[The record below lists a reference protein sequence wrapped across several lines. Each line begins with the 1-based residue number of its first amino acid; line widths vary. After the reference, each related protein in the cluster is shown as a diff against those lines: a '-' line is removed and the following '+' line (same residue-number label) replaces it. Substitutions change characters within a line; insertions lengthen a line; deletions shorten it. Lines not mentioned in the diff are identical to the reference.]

1 MSESS
6 LLDRALAGFIA
17 SLDPLREAIA
27 SPDSLSAFLREFGW
41 SLAPEDITKVNT
53 ALTSLASL
61 PADPSSLDPQQLAS
75 TISNL
80 VQVIR
85 GIASSGAPAAFIST
99 FPRELLDAL
108 VYAALARSNLTAFA
122 LLHFVGVLSERRVAA
137 DATTGRTAYVA
148 YEVHWER
155 LSGLAT
161 QPFATVT
168 QAYGWGAQFDGEA
181 FLRSLGILVR
191 GVGGRASLHPTDQ
204 AIIDEYYSPD
214 TPGSSSTQSLII
226 APPASTTPVSTADRQ
241 KKAGVVL
248 MALPI
253 SPSVDVAAPADG
265 VALIPIISGQ
275 TDATINLSD
284 TITLT
289 IGGDFVARPVRA
301 ELHPDRS
308 IVRATEGDVQID
320 ASARLDAKAPPNAP
334 WILIGDA
341 DGSHLEMSAAHASI
355 ALSGQLDGDADLRVE
370 VGIDDAALV
379 VDFSKSD
386 GFFHDA
392 VASSPTRTALS
403 FSFAWSNKT
412 GFTLSNVPKLQFS
425 IPVRQSLGSFAR
437 LQSVEA
443 ALGPGSS
450 SGDSMALD
458 ATVTG
463 SVSLGPVNAS
473 FSQVGMRL
481 LLDPRTDAEP
491 AGNLGNF
498 DLGFGFKA
506 PSGIGLSLD
515 AHALLTG
522 GGFLSSDGATGTY
535 GGVLQLSLRDELTLT
550 GYGLI
555 ATKLPDGRP
564 GFSLL
569 IFITAQGFKP
579 IPLGFGFELEK
590 IGGMVGINR
599 TFDQDVLRVGLKNDT
614 LATLLFP
621 RDPVTNAP
629 ALLQALSSAFPAKRG
644 SYVLGLVARITW
656 FTPTLVTLD
665 LALIL
670 ELGARTRLL
679 ALGRVSSLLPS
690 KDNDLIRLNLDAIGV
705 LDFDASTLAIDAVLV
720 DSRLV
725 HQFPI
730 TGAAAVRAAWSG
742 AGAGFIMSV
751 GGFNPRFAPP
761 ASFPALDRVAIALC
775 SGKNPRLVCEA
786 YLAVTAN
793 TVQFGARASLFAEAF
808 GFSVTGDIGFDA
820 LVTLLPP
827 HFIVDFH
834 ASVQLKRGS
843 HNLFMV
849 SIDGTLEGPL
859 PLRVASKV
867 SFEIFWISF
876 SVHFDY
882 TLVGGGVSQTV
893 PAVAVTAE
901 LIKALVDRASWTTQR
916 ASQVAQ
922 GVSLRNLTTSPTTMV
937 LEPLGQLVVQQQVV
951 PLNTARDV
959 DTFGGATVAGDRR
972 FNLTATLNGQA
983 GKPVPGPFAPAR
995 YFTMSDDEKLAAPSF
1010 ESMDAGVVLGDGAVS
1025 FDAATIISAPL
1036 SYETITL
1043 NPIGAAV
1050 TPPPATPPRYQ
1061 LPVIAFTRQRP
1072 TGAAAKVPARAVGA
1086 ARFRN
1091 LTATPSA
1098 SLEAVQWRIVR
1109 NSDGTIEPVDDSIET
1124 WSEYRDELNAMNRG
1138 GARYEMIPAH
1148 ELGV

>member
-1 MSESS
+1 MSESG

-41 SLAPEDITKVNT
+41 SLAPEDIAKVNT
-53 ALTSLASL
+53 ALAALASL
-61 PADPSSLDPQQLAS
+61 PADPSSLDTQQLAS
-75 TISNL
+75 TVSNL
-80 VQVIR
+80 VQGIR

-99 FPRELLDAL
+99 FPRELLDAF
-108 VYAALARSNLTAFA
+108 VYAALARSNQTAFA
-122 LLHFVGVLSERRVAA
+122 LLHFVGVLGERRVAA

-148 YEVHWER
+148 YDVHWER

-168 QAYGWGAQFDGEA
+168 QAYGWGAQFDAEA

-191 GVGGRASLHPTDQ
+191 GVGGRANLHPTDQ
-204 AIIDEYYSPD
+204 AIIDQYYSPD
-214 TPGSSSTQSLII
+214 TPSSSSTPSLII
-226 APPASTTPVSTADRQ
+226 APPESSTRVTTADRQ
-241 KKAGVVL
+241 AKAGVVL

-253 SPSVDVAAPADG
+253 PPSPAVAAPADG
-265 VALIPIISGQ
+265 VALIPIVSAL
-275 TDATINLSD
+275 TNSTIHLSD
-284 TITLT
+284 NVTLT
-289 IGGDFVARPVRA
+289 VGGDFVARPVRA

-308 IVRATEGDVQID
+308 IVRATSGDVHID
-320 ASARLDAKAPPNAP
+320 ASARLDAKAPSGAP
-334 WILIGDA
+334 WILFGDA
-341 DGSHLEMSAAHASI
+341 DASRLEMSAAHASI

-403 FSFAWSNKT
+403 FSLAWSNKT
-412 GFTLSNVPKLQFS
+412 GFTLSNAPKLQFT
-425 IPVRQSLGSFAR
+425 IPLRQSLGSLAR

-443 ALGPGSS
+443 ALGAGP
-450 SGDSMALD
+450 GDSMALD
-458 ATVTG
+458 ATVSG
-463 SVSLGPVNAS
+463 SVSIGPVNAS
-473 FSQVGMRL
+473 FTQVGMRL

-498 DLGFGFKA
+498 DLGFGFKP

-515 AHALLTG
+515 AHGVLTG
-522 GGFLSSDGATGTY
+522 GGFLRSDPATGTY

-550 GYGLI
+550 AYGLI

-590 IGGMVGINR
+590 IGGMVGIHR
-599 TFDQDVLRVGLKNDT
+599 TFDQDVLRAGLKNDT

-621 RDPVTNAP
+621 RDPVVNAP

-644 SYVLGLVARITW
+644 SYLLGLVARITW

-690 KDNDLIRLNLDAIGV
+690 KDNDLIRLNLDAMGV

-730 TGAAAVRAAWSG
+730 TGSAAVRAAWSG
-742 AGAGFIMSV
+742 DGAGFIMSV
-751 GGFNPRFAPP
+751 GGFNPRFGPP
-761 ASFPALDRVAIALC
+761 ASFPSLERVAIALC
-775 SGKNPRLVCEA
+775 SGNNPRLVCDA
-786 YLAVTAN
+786 YLAITAN
-793 TVQFGARASLFAEAF
+793 TVQFGARASLYAEAL
-808 GFSVTGDIGFDA
+808 GFSVTGDVGFDA

-843 HNLFMV
+843 HNLFKV
-849 SIDGTLEGPL
+849 TIDGTLEGPL
-859 PLRVASKV
+859 PLRIASKV

-893 PAVAVTAE
+893 PAVAVAAE
-901 LIKALVDRASWTTQR
+901 LIKALVDRASWTTRR

-922 GVSLRNLTTSPTTMV
+922 GVSLRNLTAGTTMV
-937 LEPLGQLVVQQQVV
+937 LEPLGQLVVQQQVA

-959 DTFGGATVAGDRR
+959 DTFGGAPVTGDRR
-972 FNLTATLNGQA
+972 FNLTATLNGQS
-983 GKPVPGPFAPAR
+983 GQPVPGPFAPAR

-1010 ESMDAGVVLGDGAVS
+1010 EAMDAGVILGDGLVS
-1025 FDAATIISAPL
+1025 FDATTIIPAPL

-1043 NPIGAAV
+1043 NPIGAPV

-1061 LPVIAFTRQRP
+1061 LPVAAFTRQRP
-1072 TGAAAKVPARAVGA
+1072 TGAAAKVPARSVGA

-1098 SLEAVQWRIVR
+1098 SLQAVQWRIVR
-1109 NSDGTIEPVDDSIET
+1109 SSDGTVEPVDDTIET